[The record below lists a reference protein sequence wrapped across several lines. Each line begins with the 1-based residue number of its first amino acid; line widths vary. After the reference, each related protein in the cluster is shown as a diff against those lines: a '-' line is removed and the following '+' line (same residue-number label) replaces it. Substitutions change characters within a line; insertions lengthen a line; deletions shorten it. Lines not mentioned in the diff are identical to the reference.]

1 MEEHRE
7 NFEEEFDYVG
17 YRQTFTKQAQ
27 TILSKLTLEEKIYL
41 MSGLRTMEEVRRS
54 IQKKVNAHYN
64 ESPYLAGG
72 LEKHEIPA
80 LYFVDGTKGVV
91 CSRGEYT
98 CFPVTSMRGA
108 TFDRDLERE
117 VGEAIGWEVIHAGG
131 NLFGGV
137 CVNLPYHP
145 GWGRAQES
153 YGEDSYLLGEMGRS
167 LVLGV
172 QGTGVIACVKHFAF
186 NSMENARF
194 EVNITCDKRT
204 EQEVFLPHF
213 RKCIEAGAGAVM
225 GAYNSYDGE
234 MCGQNS
240 YLLTEMLRNSWGFD
254 GITMCDFNWG
264 IKDTVTAANA
274 GMNLEM
280 PNTYYYG
287 EALLEAVKKKKVSEA
302 QIDSMALQTIRT
314 LLAHEELLKSY
325 KKQTGIGYEKK
336 EGTKKDSVKA
346 KLNAHHELAR
356 RCAVSGLTLLKNEN
370 HLLPLS
376 PGKCKK
382 IVVIGKLANGDI
394 CGDHGSSQ
402 VYPSYEIS
410 ILQGI
415 LKELP
420 GHEVIYYDGAS
431 LGHCKRLAKEADAL
445 ILVVGNEVGREGE
458 YVYADMEDVY
468 VKSQGG
474 DRIGNLGL
482 TEKEEA
488 MADYLTSVRSDV
500 VMVMIGGSAITMGE
514 YEKHAGAILFGYY
527 PGMEGGSA
535 IARVLFGKECPGG
548 KLPFSIP
555 KREADLPSIDFYSKE
570 QFYGY
575 HVGYRYLESTGKE
588 PLYPFGFG
596 LSYTSFSWE
605 VEEEFYKEKGF
616 GEEKKIFS
624 VTVRVTNT
632 GKCTGSEVMQF
643 YVSYEQ
649 ETKKL
654 CDFSKLTLKKG
665 ESKVVTLTCKK
676 SEIEIFDEK
685 SGDFKVRS
693 GKYCLY
699 LGNSSEASDIFPYFY
714 TVFHEI

>member
-7 NFEEEFDYVG
+7 NFEEEFDYVE
-17 YRQTFTKQAQ
+17 YRQAFTKQAQ
-27 TILSKLTLEEKIYL
+27 TILSKLTLEEKVYL

-64 ESPYLAGG
+64 ESPYRAGG
-72 LEKHEIPA
+72 LEEHEIPA
-80 LYFVDGTKGVV
+80 LYFADGTKGVV
-91 CSRGEYT
+91 CSRDTYT

-108 TFDRDLERE
+108 SFDRDLERE
-117 VGEAIGWEVIHAGG
+117 VGAAIGWEVIHAGG

-153 YGEDSYLLGEMGRS
+153 YGEDSFLLGEMGSS
-167 LVLGV
+167 LVQGV
-172 QGTGVIACVKHFAF
+172 QSTGVIACVKHFAF

-194 EVNITCDKRT
+194 EVNIICDKRT

-213 RKCIEAGAGAVM
+213 RKCLEAGAGAIM
-225 GAYNSYDGE
+225 SAYNSYDGE

-240 YLLTEMLRNSWGFD
+240 YLLTEMLRKRWGFD

-280 PNTYYYG
+280 PNTHYYG
-287 EALLEAVKKKKVSEA
+287 EALLEAVRKGKVPEG
-302 QIDSMALQTIRT
+302 QIDTMVLQTIRT
-314 LLAHEELLKSY
+314 LLAHEKLLEGY
-325 KKQTGIGYEKK
+325 KKQTGIGLEK
-336 EGTKKDSVKA
+336 EEIVKA
-346 KLNAHHELAR
+346 RLNAHHELAR
-356 RCAVSGLTLLKNEN
+356 RCAVSGLTLLKNKN

-382 IVVIGKLANGDI
+382 IVVIGKLANGGI

-402 VYPSYEIS
+402 VYPPYEIS

-420 GHEVIYYDGAS
+420 GHEVIYYDGTS

-445 ILVVGNEVGREGE
+445 ILVLGNEMGQEGE

-474 DRIGNLGL
+474 DRIGSLGL

-488 MADYLTSVRSDV
+488 MADCLTSVRSDV
-500 VMVMIGGSAITMGE
+500 IMVMIGGSAITMGE
-514 YEKHAGAILFGYY
+514 YEKHAGAILFSYY

-555 KREADLPSIDFYSKE
+555 RRQEDLPPIDFHSKE

-605 VEEEFYKEKGF
+605 VEEEFYKERGF
-616 GEEKKIFS
+616 GEEEKVFS

-632 GKCTGSEVMQF
+632 GNCTGSEVMQL

-665 ESKVVTLTCKK
+665 ESKLLTLTCKK
-676 SEIEIFDEK
+676 SEIEFFDEK
-685 SGDFKVRS
+685 LGDFIVRS
-693 GKYCLY
+693 GKYSFY
-699 LGNSSEASDIFPYFY
+699 LGNSSQASDIFPYFY
-714 TVFHEI
+714 TMLHEI